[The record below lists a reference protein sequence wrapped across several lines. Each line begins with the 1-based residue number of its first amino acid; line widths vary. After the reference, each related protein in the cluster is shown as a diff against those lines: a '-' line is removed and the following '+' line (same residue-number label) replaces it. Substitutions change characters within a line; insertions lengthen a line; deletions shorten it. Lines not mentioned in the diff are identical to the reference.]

1 MKTQHYCVQ
10 TVEQAM
16 MVVVLHFGLLHGT
29 IRGHLRNYAFIQ
41 AAEEKKGKA
50 KKAKK
55 KAAKAAKGET
65 ICLVSSVRL
74 KISCHSHIVCLINA
88 TQMQHSSC
96 IQTLTTLLRS
106 IMPHV
111 PYDCRQQFQHIVM
124 YLLLT

>member
-55 KAAKAAKGET
+55 KAAKKPQLRLAAA
-65 ICLVSSVRL
+65 
-74 KISCHSHIVCLINA
+74 NA
-88 TQMQHSSC
+88 P
-96 IQTLTTLLRS
+96 R
-106 IMPHV
+106 PPRRV
-111 PYDCRQQFQHIVM
+111 KR
-124 YLLLT
+124 